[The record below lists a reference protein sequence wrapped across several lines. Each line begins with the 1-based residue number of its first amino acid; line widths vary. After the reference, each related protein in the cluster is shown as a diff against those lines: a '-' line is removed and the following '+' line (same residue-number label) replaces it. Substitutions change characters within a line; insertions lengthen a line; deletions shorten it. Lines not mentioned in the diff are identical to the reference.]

1 MLKAHKKQPFDNRM
15 KPPKE
20 LNSRRKRQ
28 DMFCRS
34 ETIEEINDNKRHNDD
49 KTNVS
54 TKVLMHPCHHSNF
67 ALQQSPNPKIILVP
81 HPSPTSKPT
90 PIDHSN
96 LANHNKVR
104 RRRTSDKHQQKIEK
118 SEYFASTLVLNRS
131 VFLIATCL
139 IVFPTLFYP
148 GKFPIASY
156 PYECLNNNPY

>member
-1 MLKAHKKQPFDNRM
+1 MLKPHKKQLFDNMM

-54 TKVLMHPCHHSNF
+54 TKVLMQGCHHSNF
-67 ALQQSPNPKIILVP
+67 ALKQSPNPKIILVP
-81 HPSPTSKPT
+81 LLTSPT
-90 PIDHSN
+90 PIDQSN
-96 LANHNKVR
+96 LAKQSNI
-104 RRRTSDKHQQKIEK
+104 RRTQQKIEK

-139 IVFPTLFYP
+139 IVFSTLFYSGNP
-148 GKFPIASY
+148 
-156 PYECLNNNPY
+156 PYIVCMNALMIMLINYR

>member
-1 MLKAHKKQPFDNRM
+1 MLKPHKKQPFDNRM

-28 DMFCRS
+28 DVFCRS

-54 TKVLMHPCHHSNF
+54 TKVLMQGCHHSNF
-67 ALQQSPNPKIILVP
+67 ALKQSPNPKIILVP
-81 HPSPTSKPT
+81 LLTSPT

-96 LANHNKVR
+96 LAKHNKNL
-104 RRRTSDKHQQKIEK
+104 RRTQKQKIEK
-118 SEYFASTLVLNRS
+118 REHYASTLVLNRS

-139 IVFPTLFYP
+139 IVFSTLFYS
-148 GKFPIASY
+148 GNL
-156 PYECLNNNPY
+156 PYIVRMNALIIMLINYR